1 MGNGL
6 KMKRYWISESH
17 FSINPSFFNKVGA
30 TANIEPELSQR
41 IKKIDENNVE
51 VEITVKI
58 SKNETS
64 PFDILVSINGFFE
77 CPDWEN
83 DKKQNDLLIFTS
95 LQTLYPY
102 LRQAVSTLTGTAN
115 IAPYI
120 LPLINVYDF
129 IKGNNVK

>member
-1 MGNGL
+1 MSSGL

-30 TANIEPELSQR
+30 SANIEPELSQR

-51 VEITVKI
+51 IEITVKI

-83 DKKQNDLLIFTS
+83 DKKQNDLLVFTS

-115 IAPYI
+115 IAPYT

-129 IKGNNVK
+129 VKSNSAK